1 MTRAQRRMLLALVAL
16 LTLVAGCGPAVSP
29 SVPTFPNAPTSTAAV
44 PSASSTL
51 TTAAANPLRVVD
63 YTAPPTVTGRWAGSC
78 SVRGALPDPRCT
90 RPSGT
95 ERAKLSAM
103 AAYSIPL
110 TKRSTTELDHLVP
123 LSLGGSNDSTDLWP
137 EVSDIPGAGF
147 RNRKDAVETR
157 LLAAVCGMGARV
169 SLPAA
174 QAAIAHD
181 WTSALATLGIR

>member
-90 RPSGT
+90 PGSVGPRAQAQVCASGFEKTERPSGT

-137 EVSDIPGAGF
+137 
-147 RNRKDAVETR
+147 
-157 LLAAVCGMGARV
+157 
-169 SLPAA
+169 
-174 QAAIAHD
+174 
-181 WTSALATLGIR
+181 